1 VRDRTRR
8 LAPAALVALL
18 GGAAVLAVAVF
29 VFPHHSVNDDEAVYL
44 TQAAMLAE
52 GQVYLRPGPLAGL
65 VRPWFFVAA
74 DRAGDLVLYSK
85 YTPPTAALFAPFV
98 ALGVPRAALALV
110 GAGVAAAGYG
120 LAARAFDRRTGVV
133 AGVLLVASPL
143 YLFTTGVFLSYA
155 PATLCN
161 GAFALA
167 YLRATDRDSLR
178 WGALA
183 GALVGLAFWTR
194 PYTAVLF
201 ALPFVGHA
209 LSRLWRAGTRRRR
222 AVPVVVAA
230 LGLCGVG
237 ATLAYNAAVV
247 GSPLTFPYQAFA
259 PRDGI
264 GFGPHSLLNYG
275 VDYDPA
281 LAARTTVENLA
292 LLVDFLAGGP
302 LGVVVALVGAALA
315 LRRHEGGTTA
325 VLLAALVPCVVLG
338 EAYFWGTLNGLR
350 NGLFDL
356 LGPYYHYDLL
366 YPFAAFGAH
375 ALVRAGDRTRAV
387 YADPASLRLPR
398 SVSLSPDPRHVRVA
412 LLVALLVA
420 APVAGAAELRAVE
433 APYDA
438 NRERTADLAAAY
450 EPFESRELSDA
461 LVFHPTPYGDWSA
474 HPFQRLR
481 NDPGFDGDAVYV
493 FDEGP
498 ADDWRAVD
506 ATERRPYRYT
516 YRGTWN
522 PGAGDPVTPR
532 LVPLDVREA
541 PLNATTTVGAPAR
554 AVGTASVRVETPE
567 GVARYRTPVDGD
579 AATVRWRI
587 GERVRVEGREVRG
600 GAPPRVP
607 PGASEV
613 DLAVTFAT
621 ASGATVTYR
630 QEVTVDREGGRVRV
644 LWPPET
650 RVCRLTPECGMESTW
665 VGPEG
670 DYVEGVRVETS
681 AGSA

>member
-1 VRDRTRR
+1 MRDRARR
-8 LAPAALVALL
+8 LVPPALVALL
-18 GGAAVLAVAVF
+18 GGVAVLAVAVG

-74 DRAGDLVLYSK
+74 ERAGEAVLYSK

-133 AGVLLVASPL
+133 AGVLVVASPL
-143 YLFTTGVFLSYA
+143 YLFTTGTFLSYA
-155 PATLCN
+155 PAALLN

-167 YLRATDRDSLR
+167 YLRATARDSLR

-183 GALVGLAFWTR
+183 GALVGLSFWTR

-209 LSRLWRAGTRRRR
+209 LVRLWRAETRRARG
-222 AVPVVVAA
+222 VPLAVAA

-237 ATLAYNAAVV
+237 AALAYNAAVV

-259 PRDGI
+259 PRDGV
-264 GFGPHSLLNYG
+264 GFGPRRLLDYG
-275 VDYDPA
+275 VDYTPA
-281 LAARTTVENLA
+281 LAARTTLANLG
-292 LLVDFLAGGP
+292 LLVDSLAGGP
-302 LGVVVALVGAALA
+302 LGVGVALAGAALA
-315 LRRHEGGTTA
+315 LGRREGETLVVG
-325 VLLAALVPCVVLG
+325 LLAALVPCVVLG

-350 NGLFDL
+350 NGLFEL
-356 LGPYYHYDLL
+356 LGPYYHYGLL

-375 ALVRAGDRTRAV
+375 ATVRAATRARAV
-387 YADPASLRLPR
+387 YAAPASLRP
-398 SVSLSPDPRHVRVA
+398 SADPRRVRVA
-412 LLVALLVA
+412 LLVSLLVA
-420 APVAGAAELRAVE
+420 APVAGAAEYRAVE
-433 APYDA
+433 EPYDA

-450 EPFESRELSDA
+450 EPFESRDLSDA

-481 NDPGFDGDAVYV
+481 NDPGFDGDVVYA
-493 FDEGP
+493 FDGGP
-498 ADDWRAVD
+498 AADWRAVD
-506 ATERRPYRYT
+506 ATTRLPYRYT
-516 YRGTWN
+516 YRGTWT
-522 PGAGDPVTPR
+522 PGEGDSVVPQ
-532 LVPLDVREA
+532 LVALDVRTA
-541 PLNATTTVGAPAR
+541 PLTATTTVGAPDR
-554 AVGTASVRVETPE
+554 ATGPASVRVATPS
-567 GVARYRTPVDGD
+567 GVARYRVPVDGG
-579 AATVRWRI
+579 AVTVRWRV
-587 GERVRVEGREVRG
+587 GDRVRVLGHEVRG

-607 PGASEV
+607 PGASEA

-630 QEVTVDREGGRVRV
+630 QEVTVSREGSRTRA

-650 RVCRLTPECGMESTW
+650 RVCRLTPDCGRESTW

-670 DYVEGVRVETS
+670 DYLDGVRVSTS
-681 AGSA
+681 ATAP